1 MTRAVTRAVTREPAV
16 RSAGA
21 GQPCDGRG
29 IIAVDM
35 TSLDLCYESLDG
47 LSVGD
52 AVGAQFF
59 VPGTTV
65 AHITEAG
72 EPPGAWPWT
81 DDTEMA
87 CSVVDELAVHG
98 RVDRD
103 RLAGAFSRRY
113 EPYRGYGGGAV
124 VVLHQIRD
132 GVPWR
137 EAARAAFDGVGSM
150 GNGAAMR
157 VAPLGAFHAGD
168 SRGAAL
174 DAMRTAEVTHAHSEG
189 ILGAVAV
196 AVAAAEAGWARLV
209 EAPLEPVELLDAVLA
224 YQVDS
229 QVKSGLER
237 ARDLLGASVT
247 EAAWTLGN
255 GAQVLAQDTVPF
267 ALWTAA
273 THLTDYRAAI
283 LACVEAGGDVDTTA
297 AIVGGV
303 VAAGVGRAGIPEAW
317 LACREPLPTWVTAPG
332 GA

>member
-1 MTRAVTRAVTREPAV
+1 
-16 RSAGA
+16 
-21 GQPCDGRG
+21 
-29 IIAVDM
+29 M
-35 TSLDLCYESLDG
+35 TSFDLCCESLDG

-65 AHITEAG
+65 AHITEAD
-72 EPPGAWPWT
+72 EPAGAWPWT

-87 CSVVDELAVHG
+87 CSIVDELAVHG
-98 RVDRD
+98 RIDRD
-103 RLAGAFSRRY
+103 RLAAAFARRY

-124 VVLHQIRD
+124 VILHQIRD

-137 EAARAAFDGVGSM
+137 EAARAAFDGAGSM

-168 SRGAAL
+168 SRSAAL

-209 EAPLEPVELLDAVLA
+209 EAPLEPVELFDAVLA

-229 QVKSGLER
+229 QLKTGLER
-237 ARDLLGASVT
+237 ARDLLGVSVA
-247 EAAWTLGN
+247 EAAYLLGN
-255 GAQVLAQDTVPF
+255 GSQVLAQDTVPF
-267 ALWTAA
+267 ALWAAA

-297 AIVGGV
+297 AIVGGI
-303 VAAGVGRAGIPEAW
+303 VAAAAGRDAIPQAW
-317 LACREPLPTWVTAPG
+317 RTHREPLPTWIRTAG
-332 GA
+332 NS

>member
-1 MTRAVTRAVTREPAV
+1 
-16 RSAGA
+16 
-21 GQPCDGRG
+21 
-29 IIAVDM
+29 M

-59 VPGTTV
+59 VPGTTLS
-65 AHITEAG
+65 HITEAD

-87 CSVVDELAVHG
+87 CSIVDELAVHG
-98 RVDRD
+98 RIDRD
-103 RLAGAFSRRY
+103 RLATAFASRY

-124 VVLHQIRD
+124 VILHQIRD

-137 EAARAAFDGVGSM
+137 DAARAAFDGLGSM

-209 EAPLEPVELLDAVLA
+209 EAPLEPVELFDAVLA

-229 QVKSGLER
+229 QVKTGLER
-237 ARDLLGASVT
+237 ARGLLGATVA
-247 EAAWTLGN
+247 EAAYVLGN
-255 GAQVLAQDTVPF
+255 GSQVLAQDTVPF
-267 ALWTAA
+267 ALWAAA
-273 THLTDYRAAI
+273 THLADYRAAI
-283 LACVEAGGDVDTTA
+283 LTCIEAGGDVDTTA
-297 AIVGGV
+297 AVAGGV
-303 VAAGVGRAGIPEAW
+303 VAAAVGRAGIPRDW
-317 LACREPLPTWVTAPG
+317 LTHREQLPDWVAAPG
-332 GA
+332 PT

>member
-1 MTRAVTRAVTREPAV
+1 
-16 RSAGA
+16 
-21 GQPCDGRG
+21 
-29 IIAVDM
+29 M
-35 TSLDLCYESLDG
+35 TSLDLCCESLDG

-65 AHITEAG
+65 SHITEAG

-87 CSVVDELAVHG
+87 CSIVDELAVHG
-98 RVDRD
+98 RIDRD
-103 RLAGAFSRRY
+103 RLAAAFARRC

-124 VVLHQIRD
+124 VILHQIRD

-137 EAARAAFDGVGSM
+137 EAARAVFDGLGSM

-168 SRGAAL
+168 SRSAAL

-209 EAPLEPVELLDAVLA
+209 EAPLEPVELFDAVLA

-229 QVKSGLER
+229 QVKTGLER
-237 ARDLLGASVT
+237 ARDLLGASVA
-247 EAAWTLGN
+247 EAAYTLGN
-255 GAQVLAQDTVPF
+255 GSQVLAQDTVPF
-267 ALWTAA
+267 ALWAAA
-273 THLTDYRAAI
+273 THLADYRAAI
-283 LACVEAGGDVDTTA
+283 LACVEAGGDIDTTA

-303 VAAGVGRAGIPEAW
+303 VAAAAGRAAIPPAW
-317 LACREPLPTWVTAPG
+317 LTHREPLPEWVRTTDL
-332 GA
+332 

>member
-1 MTRAVTRAVTREPAV
+1 
-16 RSAGA
+16 
-21 GQPCDGRG
+21 
-29 IIAVDM
+29 M

-59 VPGTTV
+59 VPGTTLS
-65 AHITEAG
+65 HITEAN
-72 EPPGAWPWT
+72 EPPGARPWT

-87 CSVVDELAVHG
+87 CSIVDELAVHG
-98 RVDRD
+98 RIDRD
-103 RLAGAFSRRY
+103 RLASAFSRRY

-137 EAARAAFDGVGSM
+137 DAARDAFDGLGSM

-168 SRGAAL
+168 SRSAAL
-174 DAMRTAEVTHAHSEG
+174 DAMRSAEVTHAHSEG

-196 AVAAAEAGWARLV
+196 AVAAAEAGWGRLV
-209 EAPLEPVELLDAVLA
+209 DAPLEPAELFDAVLA

-229 QVKSGLER
+229 KVKSGLER
-237 ARDLLGASVT
+237 ARRLLDEGAGVA
-247 EAAWTLGN
+247 EAAYVLGN
-255 GAQVLAQDTVPF
+255 GSQVLAQDTVPF
-267 ALWTAA
+267 ALWAAA
-273 THLTDYRAAI
+273 THLADYRAAI

-297 AIVGGV
+297 AITGGV
-303 VAAGVGRAGIPEAW
+303 VAAAVGRDGIPQDW
-317 LACREPLPTWVTAPG
+317 LTHREQLPGWVAAP
-332 GA
+332 